1 MRIAHLLTISHRRGP
16 TSPSPNRADAG
27 GCKSGSQETRRWREM
42 DSNHRSLSR
51 ASRFILPKV
60 NCAGIDGAAKKT
72 WRGTDGSNP
81 SPSSGESGAN
91 SIPGSWLAP
100 TGSGPEDVRVFNLMV
115 LAQFVWPVSSAAI
128 PARRPQ
134 VVAPP
139 DRMPRPYRAVRRTR
153 RDVRQRVSAPMGPM
167 VYCRRNTA
175 GARSPR
181 SGAPLFP
188 RNPKPGP
195 LFPCAWAFGERKWR
209 GRRQVAIGP
218 PGLFG
223 LVRRDDLSA

>member
-1 MRIAHLLTISHRRGP
+1 MQHSGRCRRLGRQAR
-16 TSPSPNRADAG
+16 NFFEIAG
-27 GCKSGSQETRRWREM
+27 GGSRRSRRSRGACRRKGDREAAAC
-42 DSNHRSLSR
+42 RSSTNSPAKLSTKFN
-51 ASRFILPKV
+51 RFLIS
-60 NCAGIDGAAKKT
+60 CA
-72 WRGTDGSNP
+72 
-81 SPSSGESGAN
+81 
-91 SIPGSWLAP
+91 IPAVYCPHDVLFSV
-100 TGSGPEDVRVFNLMV
+100 DVRVFNLIV
-115 LAQFVWPVSSAAI
+115 LAQFVWRGSSAAI

-167 VYCRRNTA
+167 VYCRRNAA
-175 GARSPR
+175 GARSSR

-188 RNPKPGP
+188 GNPKAGP
-195 LFPCAWAFGERKWR
+195 SFPCAWAFGDRRWR

-223 LVRRDDLSA
+223 LVRRDDLGA

>member
-1 MRIAHLLTISHRRGP
+1 MLLDLCHQQDFGLLLRVGCELDSWIMVG
-16 TSPSPNRADAG
+16 ADG
-27 GCKSGSQETRRWREM
+27 LGS
-42 DSNHRSLSR
+42 
-51 ASRFILPKV
+51 K
-60 NCAGIDGAAKKT
+60 
-72 WRGTDGSNP
+72 
-81 SPSSGESGAN
+81 
-91 SIPGSWLAP
+91 
-100 TGSGPEDVRVFNLMV
+100 EDVRVFNLIV
-115 LAQFVWPVSSAAI
+115 LAQFVWRVSSAAI

-188 RNPKPGP
+188 RNPKAGP
-195 LFPCAWAFGERKWR
+195 LFPCAWAFGDRRWR
-209 GRRQVAIGP
+209 GRRQVTIGP
-218 PGLFG
+218 PGLLG
-223 LVRRDDLSA
+223 LVRRDDLGA

>member
-1 MRIAHLLTISHRRGP
+1 LPHQRLWGGP
-16 TSPSPNRADAG
+16 RPRSATTRYGNHPALYRAGFAACRQTLSTSTRNGCSSTFAINKTSDCFLRVGCELDSWIMVGADG
-27 GCKSGSQETRRWREM
+27 LGS
-42 DSNHRSLSR
+42 
-51 ASRFILPKV
+51 K
-60 NCAGIDGAAKKT
+60 
-72 WRGTDGSNP
+72 
-81 SPSSGESGAN
+81 
-91 SIPGSWLAP
+91 
-100 TGSGPEDVRVFNLMV
+100 EDVRVFNLIV
-115 LAQFVWPVSSAAI
+115 LAQFVWRVSSAAI

-188 RNPKPGP
+188 RNPKAGP
-195 LFPCAWAFGERKWR
+195 SFPCAWAFGDRRWR

-223 LVRRDDLSA
+223 LVRRDDLGA